1 MSVILSFASV
11 FGPHRFVYVLFR
23 SFVISFVRYLFISPV
38 RFVFLYLGVLSFCM
52 LRLIY
57 VGVFLALFI
66 SLCIV

>member
-38 RFVFLYLGVLSFCM
+38 RFVFLYLGVLSFC
-52 LRLIY
+52 I
-57 VGVFLALFI
+57 
-66 SLCIV
+66 